1 MDFENAYQKFLDGTA
16 TPEEEAGG
24 EKLYGLITRLL
35 NDGRRR
41 ETMSR
46 ALRDMG
52 VPDAAE
58 QIYRVLTGL
67 LDRKKG

>member
-1 MDFENAYQKFLDGTA
+1 
-16 TPEEEAGG
+16 
-24 EKLYGLITRLL
+24 
-35 NDGRRR
+35 
-41 ETMSR
+41 MSR

-67 LDRKKG
+67 LDRKKD